1 MTFFVRLV
9 HLLKDHMIQMLK
21 YTTIFLLLL
30 VTSSL
35 FAPPSNINHEHSST
49 WAELTFDSM
58 SVDERL
64 AQLFMIE
71 VRPTYGAKH
80 LAEVERTIKEHQ
92 VGGVIFF
99 KGDPTEEVKLTN
111 KFQELSK
118 TKMLVAIDGEWGL
131 AMRLANTISYPYQ
144 LGLGSIQNEEVI
156 YDMGKEIGR
165 QCKRMGIH
173 VNFAPVIDVNNN
185 PNNPV
190 INYRS
195 FGENPSNV
203 CNKGWAY
210 ASGMQDA
217 GIIACAK
224 HFPGHGDTDVDSH
237 KDLPVINHSIE
248 RLREVEFQPFQY
260 LTSQGVMSVMTA
272 HLFIPAIDDRK
283 NIAISISDK
292 AINGILR
299 REMGFTGLSFT
310 DALNMQGVA
319 KYHTDGELELKAL
332 MAGNDILLSPGD
344 IPKAT
349 RLMKKAMAEG
359 RLSEDYVWGKVL
371 KILNYK
377 HALGLDNFEP
387 LNENNV
393 ESDLNNTEA
402 KHINFKLIE
411 QQLCLVKDEQSLLP
425 IHPKDNKK
433 VLSIAIGSGAK
444 TKFQTELANIGNVKT
459 VAISKSASAAQFNA
473 LKTQMENYDMTV
485 VSLHKMS
492 KYPPNY
498 GVTSQ
503 TATFVNSLSTS
514 ESTVIV
520 NFGNPYNLK
529 KFTNAKTVLL
539 GYDDFPENH
548 IKAAQAV
555 YGVVGVNGTLP
566 VSVGD
571 EYYADMGVATAP
583 ISELNTAVPEEVG
596 MSSSRLSKIDQIAQR
611 AVSSG
616 AAPGCQVFVAK
627 SGRVVYNKSFGKH
640 TFNSNQK
647 VQNSDLYDLASI
659 TKVAATTVTLMK
671 LHEDGMISIDDK
683 MVKYLPELAGT
694 NKAHMTIKM
703 VLEHKAGLKD
713 WIPFYYETMKEQS
726 IYDSIYSPVLD
737 DIHNVDVGNNLFIL
751 GDYKQTILN
760 RIYDSPLGTVGKY
773 KYSDLGMILMKELI
787 ERVTG
792 SNFNEYVAAM
802 YYEPMGIE
810 RMTFLPLNTFDK
822 SEIVPTSLSPD
833 MRKGLVHGNVHDPA
847 AAMLGGVSG
856 HAGLFGNAESLAV
869 LMQMLLNGGVYNN
882 IQYLEKSTIEKF
894 TNKQAS
900 DSRRGIGWDKPEFNR
915 KKGNPASDLASTK
928 CFGHTGFTGTMVW
941 ADPEHDL
948 VYVFLSNRVYPTQE
962 NRKLIRDGV
971 RTNIMDVIY
980 ESFLLP

>member
-1 MTFFVRLV
+1 M
-9 HLLKDHMIQMLK
+9 
-21 YTTIFLLLL
+21 LLLL
-30 VTSSL
+30 LTSSTL
-35 FAPPSNINHEHSST
+35 FAPPSNVKIKHSNT
-49 WAELTFDSM
+49 WAENTFDSLT
-58 SVDERL
+58 VDERL

-80 LAEVERTIKEHQ
+80 LAAVERMINEHQ

-111 KFQELSK
+111 KFQALSK

-131 AMRLANTISYPYQ
+131 AMRLANTVAYPYQ
-144 LGLGSIQNEEVI
+144 LGLGSVQDESVI
-156 YDMGKEIGR
+156 YEMGKEIGR

-195 FGENPSNV
+195 FGEDPSNV

-217 GIIACAK
+217 GVIACAK

-237 KDLPVINHSIE
+237 KDLPVINHSME
-248 RLREVEFQPFQY
+248 RLREIEFQPFQY
-260 LTSQGVMSVMTA
+260 LISQGVKSVMTA

-283 NIAISISDK
+283 NIAMSISDK

-319 KYHTDGELELKAL
+319 KYHPDGELELKAL
-332 MAGNDILLSPGD
+332 IAGNDILLSPGD
-344 IPKAT
+344 VPKAI
-349 RLMKKAMAEG
+349 RLMKNAMKDG
-359 RLSEDYVWGKVL
+359 RLSEEYVYGKVM

-377 HALGLDNFEP
+377 HSLGLHEFEP
-387 LNENNV
+387 LNEFNV
-393 ESDLNNTEA
+393 ESDLNSTSA
-402 KHINFKLIE
+402 KHVNYKLIAE
-411 QQLCLVKDEQSLLP
+411 ELCLLKDDNALVP
-425 IHPKDNKK
+425 IHPKYQKRI
-433 VLSIAIGSGAK
+433 LSIAVGNGGKKS
-444 TKFQTELANIGNVKT
+444 FQTELEALGDVTSVTIN
-459 VAISKSASAAQFNA
+459 KSSSAAQFNA
-473 LKTQMENYDMTV
+473 VKARMKNYDYAI
-485 VSLHKMS
+485 VSLHNMS

-498 GVTSQ
+498 GITNQ
-503 TATFVNSLSTS
+503 TRDFVNSLNI
-514 ESTVIV
+514 EENVIVV

-529 KFTNAKTVLL
+529 KFQNQKSILL
-539 GYDDFPENH
+539 AFDDLEANH
-548 IKAAQAV
+548 VKAAQAIF
-555 YGVVGVNGTLP
+555 GVIGVNGTLP
-566 VSVGD
+566 ITVGA
-571 EYYADMGVATAP
+571 EYTASMGVTTLP
-583 ISELNTAVPEEVG
+583 ISELNAAIPEEVG
-596 MSSSRLSKIDQIAQR
+596 MSSSRLAKIDKIALE
-611 AVSSG
+611 AISSG
-616 AAPGCQVFVAK
+616 ATPGCQVFVAK
-627 SGRVVYNKSFGKH
+627 NGRVVYDKSFGKH
-640 TFNSNQK
+640 TFNNKQK

-671 LHEDGMISIDDK
+671 LEEDGQLSINDK
-683 MVKYLPELAGT
+683 MSKYLPELVGT
-694 NKAHMTIKM
+694 NKSHMTIKM

-713 WIPFYYETMKEQS
+713 WIPFYMETTQD
-726 IYDSIYSPVLD
+726 IDVYDSVYSKEITD
-737 DIHNVDVGNNLFIL
+737 RHAIFVGNGLYMLN
-751 GDYKQTILN
+751 DYKAHILQ
-760 RIYDSPLGTVGKY
+760 RIYDSELKTAGKY

-787 ERVTG
+787 ESVTG
-792 SNFNEYVAAM
+792 VDFDEYVNAI
-802 YYEPMGIE
+802 YYEPMGID
-810 RMTFLPLNTFDK
+810 RLTFLPLNKFEK
-822 SEIVPTSLSPD
+822 NQIVPTSLSPD
-833 MRKGLVHGNVHDPA
+833 MRKGLVHGTVHDPA

-856 HAGLFGNAESLAV
+856 HAGLFGNAESLAS

-882 IQYLEKSTIEKF
+882 VRYLETETINKF
-894 TNKQAS
+894 TEKQAT
-900 DSRRGIGWDKPEFNR
+900 DSRRGIGWDKPEMNR
-915 KKGNPASDLASTK
+915 KKGNPASDLASVK

-948 VYVFLSNRVYPTQE
+948 IYVFLSNRVYPTQD

>member
-1 MTFFVRLV
+1 
-9 HLLKDHMIQMLK
+9 MIQMLRN
-21 YTTIFLLLL
+21 TAILLL
-30 VTSSL
+30 VLATSSV
-35 FAPPSNINHEHSST
+35 FAPPSSKRHEHSST
-49 WAELTFDSM
+49 WAELTFDSL

-71 VRPTYGAKH
+71 CRPTYGSKH
-80 LAEVERTIKEHQ
+80 IAEVERMITQHK

-111 KFQELSK
+111 RFQAMSK

-144 LGLGSIQNEEVI
+144 LGLGSIQNDEVI
-156 YDMGKEIGR
+156 YEMGKEIGR
-165 QCKRMGIH
+165 QCKRIGVH
-173 VNFAPVIDVNNN
+173 VNFAPVIDINNN
-185 PNNPV
+185 PNNPI

-195 FGENPSNV
+195 FGEEPGNV

-237 KDLPVINHSIE
+237 KDLPVINHSME

-260 LTSQGVMSVMTA
+260 LTNQGVMSVMTA

-283 NIAISISDK
+283 DIAVSISDK

-319 KYHTDGELELKAL
+319 KYHPDGELELMAL

-344 IPKAT
+344 IPKAI
-349 RLMKKAMAEG
+349 RLMKKAMADG

-377 HALGLDNFEP
+377 HSLGLHDFVP
-387 LNENNV
+387 LNEHNV
-393 ESDLNNTEA
+393 EEDLNNTSA
-402 KHINFKLIE
+402 KFINYKLIE
-411 QQLCLVKDEQSLLP
+411 QELCLVKDEQALLP
-425 IHPKDNKK
+425 INPKDKK
-433 VLSIAIGSGAK
+433 RVLSIAIGSGAK
-444 TKFQTELANIGNVKT
+444 TTFQRELEKIGNVK
-459 VAISKSASAAQFNA
+459 VVSISKNATASQFAGLKAQ
-473 LKTQMENYDMTV
+473 MDNYDVAV
-485 VSLHKMS
+485 VSIHNTS

-498 GVTSQ
+498 GITSA
-503 TATFVNSLSTS
+503 TASFVNSLSTANNA
-514 ESTVIV
+514 VVV

-529 KFTNAKTVLL
+529 KFKNQKTVLL
-539 GYDDFPENH
+539 AYEDLEENN
-548 IKAAQAV
+548 IKAAQAI
-555 YGVVGVNGTLP
+555 YGVIGVNGTLP
-566 VSVGD
+566 ISVGS
-571 EYYADMGVATAP
+571 EYTAHMGIITLP
-583 ISELNTAVPEEVG
+583 IGELNVAIPEEVG
-596 MSSSRLSKIDQIAQR
+596 MSSYRLSKIDEIAKR

-616 AAPGCQVFVAK
+616 ATPGCQILVAK
-627 SGRVVYNKSFGKH
+627 KGRIVYEKSFGTH
-640 TFNSNQK
+640 TFNSKQK

-659 TKVAATTVTLMK
+659 TKVAATTVTIMK
-671 LHEDGMISIDDK
+671 LTESGLISIDDK
-683 MVKYLPELAGT
+683 MAKYLPELENT
-694 NKAHMTIKM
+694 NKSHMTIKM
-703 VLEHKAGLKD
+703 VLEHKAGLKS
-713 WIPFYYETMKEQS
+713 WIPFYYETTKNQT
-726 IYDSIYSPVLD
+726 IYDSIYSTQIDKLHT
-737 DIHNVDVGNNLFIL
+737 ISVGNGLYML
-751 GDYKQTILN
+751 SDYKEHILQE
-760 RIYDSPLGTVGKY
+760 IYDSQLGTVGKD

-792 SNFNEYVAAM
+792 NDFNDFVKMSFYD
-802 YYEPMGIE
+802 PMGID
-810 RMTFLPLNTFDK
+810 RLTFLPLDRFDLAD
-822 SEIVPTSLSPD
+822 IVPTSLSPD
-833 MRKGLVHGNVHDPA
+833 MRKGLVHGTVHDPG

-856 HAGLFGNAESLAV
+856 HAGLFGNAESLAA

-882 IQYLEKSTIEKF
+882 VRYLEKSTIDKF
-894 TNKQAS
+894 TAKQAT
-900 DSRRGIGWDKPEFNR
+900 DSRRGIGWDKPEMNR
-915 KKGNPASDLASTK
+915 SKGNPASDLASAK

-941 ADPEHDL
+941 ADPQYDL
-948 VYVFLSNRVYPTQE
+948 VYVFLSNRVYPTQD

>member
-1 MTFFVRLV
+1 MTST
-9 HLLKDHMIQMLK
+9 LL
-21 YTTIFLLLL
+21 
-30 VTSSL
+30 
-35 FAPPSNINHEHSST
+35 APPSNVHHEHSST
-49 WAELTFDSM
+49 WAEITFDSL

-71 VRPTYGAKH
+71 VRPTYGSKH
-80 LAEVERTIKEHQ
+80 IANVEKIIKDHQ
-92 VGGVIFF
+92 VGGIIFF

-111 KFQELSK
+111 KFQALSK

-144 LGLGSIQNEEVI
+144 LGLGSIQNEEII

-237 KDLPVINHSIE
+237 KDLPVINHSME
-248 RLREVEFQPFQY
+248 RLRAVEFQPFQY
-260 LTSQGVMSVMTA
+260 LIGQGVMSVMTA

-299 REMGFTGLSFT
+299 REMSFTGLSFT

-344 IPKAT
+344 IPKAI
-349 RLMKKAMAEG
+349 RLMKKAMADG

-377 HALGLDNFEP
+377 HALGLDDFQP
-387 LNENNV
+387 INENNV
-393 ESDLNNTEA
+393 EKDLNNTKA
-402 KHINFKLIE
+402 KHINYKLIE
-411 QQLCLVKDEQSLLP
+411 QELCLVKDENSLLP
-425 IHPKDNKK
+425 LNPKDNRK
-433 VLSIAIGSGAK
+433 VFSIAIGTGAK
-444 TKFQTELANIGNVKT
+444 TKFQKELEARGNVKSI
-459 VAISKSASAAQFNA
+459 AISKNASIAQFNTIKA
-473 LKTQMENYDMTV
+473 QMKNYDITI

-498 GVTSQ
+498 GVTNQ
-503 TATFVNSLSTS
+503 TAQFVNSLSTS
-514 ESTVIV
+514 ENTVVV

-529 KFTNAKTVLL
+529 KFRNQKTMLL

-555 YGVVGVNGTLP
+555 YGVIGVNGTLP
-566 VSVGD
+566 VTVGE
-571 EYYADMGVATAP
+571 EYHADMGVTTLP
-583 ISELNTAVPEEVG
+583 NSELNTGVPEEVG
-596 MSSSRLSKIDQIAQR
+596 MSSARLSKIDRIAQQ
-611 AVSSG
+611 AVNSG
-616 AAPGCQVFVAK
+616 ATPGCQILVAK
-627 SGRVVYNKSFGKH
+627 NGRIVYNKSFGKH
-640 TFNSNQK
+640 TFNSSKK

-659 TKVAATTVTLMK
+659 TKVAATTVSLMK
-671 LHEDGMISIDDK
+671 LDEDGLLSINDK
-683 MVKYLPELAGT
+683 MVKYLPELAET

-713 WIPFYYETMKEQS
+713 WIPFYYETTKDQN
-726 IYDSIYSPVLD
+726 IYDSIYTSELD
-737 DIHNVDVGNNLFIL
+737 ELHTISVGNGLYIL
-751 GDYKQTILN
+751 GDYKQNIMQ

-792 SNFNEYVAAM
+792 NNFNEYVAAL
-802 YYEPMGIE
+802 YYEPMGID
-810 RMTFLPLNTFDK
+810 RLTFLPLDKFDL
-822 SEIVPTSLSPD
+822 SEIVPTSVSPD

-882 IQYLEKSTIEKF
+882 VQYLEKATIDKF
-894 TNKQAS
+894 TAKQSNA
-900 DSRRGIGWDKPEFNR
+900 SRRGIGWDKPEMNR
-915 KKGNPASDLASTK
+915 KRVNPASDLASPK

-941 ADPEHDL
+941 ADPKYDL

-980 ESFLLP
+980 QSFMLP